1 MNCASVRS
9 SNCDA
14 DTHNLGQKAIAASG
28 DERRELMEQVYDVFT
43 DRLYQI
49 PVMEIVS
56 VWGVNKDLD
65 FTNMPGGRRILINT
79 SHFKQPTR
87 LI

>member
-14 DTHNLGQKAIAASG
+14 DTHTLGQKAIAAAG
-28 DERRELMEQVYDVFT
+28 DERRQLMEEVYDVFS

-49 PVMEIVS
+49 PIMEIVA
-56 VWGVNKDLD
+56 VWGVNKNLD

-79 SHFKQPTR
+79 THFK
-87 LI
+87 

>member
-1 MNCASVRS
+1 MNCTSVRS

-14 DTHNLGQKAIAASG
+14 DSHTLGQKALAAGG
-28 DERRELMEQVYDVFT
+28 DERRKLMEEVYEVFT

-49 PVMEIVS
+49 PVMEIVA

-65 FTNMPGGRRILINT
+65 YTNMPGGRRILINT
-79 SHFKQPTR
+79 SHFK
-87 LI
+87 